1 MNTKPSIQYIIGKIN
16 DIKIENNTRNITKIS
31 SNYGDINTLCISFS
45 DTNILGD
52 EAKFYRRY
60 NFKLFEVLK
69 EIFNEENI
77 KSEEY
82 PTNLK
87 FRNSSCERIYYDVFN
102 IWIHIDLEKWESE
115 YKQIIR
121 DIKLKEL
128 GL

>member
-1 MNTKPSIQYIIGKIN
+1 MNTKPSIQYIIEKIN

-31 SNYGDINTLCISFS
+31 SNYGDNTLCISFS

-52 EAKFYRRY
+52 EAKFYRKY
-60 NFKLFEVLK
+60 NFKLFEVFK
-69 EIFNEENI
+69 EIFNVENI

-87 FRNSSCERIYYDVFN
+87 FRNSSCNHIYYDVFN